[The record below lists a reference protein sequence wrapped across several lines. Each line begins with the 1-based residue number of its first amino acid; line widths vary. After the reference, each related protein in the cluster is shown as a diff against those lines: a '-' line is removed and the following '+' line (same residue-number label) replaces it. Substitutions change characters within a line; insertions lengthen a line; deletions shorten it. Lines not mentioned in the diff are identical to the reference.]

1 MAGKKTDRELL
12 GNNDNSIHSEPKI
25 QTEQPQSEMFSGKNT
40 IKREVLHKT
49 RISTGSHTYFLELKE
64 AVNGSK
70 YIIIDQSK
78 KVGDTFRHTKIRI
91 FEDEILEFYR
101 QFENMVKLM
110 VEGD

>member
-1 MAGKKTDRELL
+1 MAGKKPDREVW
-12 GNNDNSIHSEPKI
+12 GNNDNDIRSEPKI
-25 QTEQPQSEMFSGKNT
+25 QTDQSELFSGKNT

-49 RISTGSHTYFLELKE
+49 RISTGSHTYFLEMKE

-110 VEGD
+110 LEGD